1 MLGYV
6 LDECRYLVYAVP
18 MPNQVKGSG
27 GTFGTSIP
35 HNKAIMKK
43 SSHNSKSLDSP
54 KPVRTIP
61 PVSEKKQAL
70 PPVEP
75 FNMSRERLT
84 EGASTITAVLNE
96 ILESQKRL

>member
-6 LDECRYLVYAVP
+6 LDEYQYLVYAVP

-35 HNKAIMKK
+35 HNKSIMKK

-61 PVSEKKQAL
+61 AVSEKQAL